1 MYSCGRSIAQVDE
14 IAGSS
19 CVDDGGG
26 SSSPCINF
34 ENLYMLYA
42 AQVPDKQN
50 TTQRRLIW
58 CYAIFIVDLHFDIK
72 ERSIYQDRLGTDT
85 KGNAESR
92 EGVFFL
98 RVGAADGG
106 ARDFRAV
113 GAVGAQD

>member
-42 AQVPDKQN
+42 AQVPDKHS
-50 TTQRRLIW
+50 TT
-58 CYAIFIVDLHFDIK
+58 
-72 ERSIYQDRLGTDT
+72 
-85 KGNAESR
+85 
-92 EGVFFL
+92 
-98 RVGAADGG
+98 
-106 ARDFRAV
+106 
-113 GAVGAQD
+113 